1 MAQYQ
6 KALEI
11 NPNITEAHNDLG
23 VIFAQK
29 GQMDDAIAQFQE
41 AVRLNPGDSNAQ
53 TIWLKRRRWHGR
65 FTVPNETFRQLRVD
79 PKPSDSLQN
88 TEEICNLREV
98 SMMIKLIL

>member
-1 MAQYQ
+1 MAGPVPSLQVDEVMTQYQ

-53 TIWLKRRRWHGR
+53 NNLAKAQARARQVHG
-65 FTVPNETFRQLRVD
+65 F
-79 PKPSDSLQN
+79 K
-88 TEEICNLREV
+88 
-98 SMMIKLIL
+98 